1 MNSEPAADI
10 SIVIADDHPMVRT
23 GLRSMLNAPR
33 IQIVGEASNGEE
45 AVRMA
50 LALNPTVVLMDVRMP
65 GMDGIQALEALKN
78 AKSSARVI
86 MLTTYRS
93 TTYLLRSLSAGAAG
107 FVLKDVARDDL
118 LSAIY
123 AVASGISMVD
133 SQFLQSVLRNLEHEP
148 GGQDAPLE
156 TIEPLT
162 AREKDILRLMVE
174 GLTNQA
180 IGQVLGLSS
189 GTVKGYTHT
198 ILQKLGTNDRTQA
211 AVKAVRLGLIK

>member
-1 MNSEPAADI
+1 MTRELDAEI
-10 SIVIADDHPMVRT
+10 TLIIADDHPMVRD

-33 IQIVGEASNGEE
+33 LRIVGEAANGVE
-45 AVRMA
+45 AVGMV
-50 LALNPTVVLMDVRMP
+50 LEIKPTVILMDIRMP
-65 GMDGIQALEALKN
+65 EKDGIQALEAIKQ
-78 AKSSARVI
+78 AQSSTRVI

-107 FVLKDVARDDL
+107 FVLKDISREEL
-118 LSAIY
+118 LAAIY
-123 AVASGISMVD
+123 AVASGESKVD
-133 SQFLQSVLRNLEHEP
+133 SQFLQSVLRTLENDP
-148 GGQDAPLE
+148 GNQQTPTE

-180 IGQVLGLSS
+180 IGEALNLSP
-189 GTVKGYTHT
+189 GTVKGYAHT

-211 AVKAVRLGLIK
+211 AVKAIRLGLIK

>member
-1 MNSEPAADI
+1 MSRDMDSEI
-10 SIVIADDHPMVRT
+10 TLVIADDHPMVRA

-33 IQIVGEASNGEE
+33 LRIVGEAENGKE
-45 AVRMA
+45 AVAMV
-50 LALNPTVVLMDVRMP
+50 LGLKPTVILMDIRMP
-65 GMDGIQALEALKN
+65 GTDGIQALEAIKQ
-78 AKSSARVI
+78 AQSSTRVI

-107 FVLKDVARDDL
+107 FVLKDISREEL
-118 LSAIY
+118 LAAIY
-123 AVASGISMVD
+123 AVASGVSKVD
-133 SQFLQSVLRNLEHEP
+133 SQFLQSVLRTLENEP
-148 GGQDAPLE
+148 GGQEVPTE

-180 IGQVLGLSS
+180 IGEALNLSA
-189 GTVKGYTHT
+189 GTVKGYAHT

-211 AVKAVRLGLIK
+211 AVKAIRLGLIK